1 MAGLSH
7 RGGSYD
13 LLQDQ
18 ERMLSLSSCLV
29 GAGRM
34 WPLMGK
40 QVFRPMRKV
49 CSMYNAYTQWIVGE
63 ERRRKGRDFLH
74 LNFSCP
80 AINYEFYFT
89 ILILL
94 FKKLFILSQLSL
106 CNCSKI
112 FETQI
117 CFLIILLVSRFHSPH
132 LLPSPYLFT
141 ITLKQWLSTL
151 AALTDV
157 LILLDY
163 SGSSASIFLKASQMI
178 PIYSLG

>member
-49 CSMYNAYTQWIVGE
+49 CSMYNAYTQ
-63 ERRRKGRDFLH
+63 
-74 LNFSCP
+74 
-80 AINYEFYFT
+80 
-89 ILILL
+89 
-94 FKKLFILSQLSL
+94 
-106 CNCSKI
+106 
-112 FETQI
+112 
-117 CFLIILLVSRFHSPH
+117 
-132 LLPSPYLFT
+132 
-141 ITLKQWLSTL
+141 
-151 AALTDV
+151 
-157 LILLDY
+157 
-163 SGSSASIFLKASQMI
+163 
-178 PIYSLG
+178 

>member
-7 RGGSYD
+7 PGQSYD
-13 LLQDQ
+13 FLQDQ
-18 ERMLSLSSCLV
+18 ERMLSLSSYLV

-34 WPLMGK
+34 LFLMVK

-49 CSMYNAYTQWIVGE
+49 CSMYNADTQWIVGE

-94 FKKLFILSQLSL
+94 FFF
-106 CNCSKI
+106 SKARAGFFYFNFNFFTLQYCI
-112 FETQI
+112 GFAIRWHESTTGVRE
-117 CFLIILLVSRFHSPH
+117 FPTLN
-132 LLPSPYLFT
+132 PSPTSLPMSSLWV
-141 ITLKQWLSTL
+141 IPVHQPQASC
-151 AALTDV
+151 V
-157 LILLDY
+157 LY
-163 SGSSASIFLKASQMI
+163 RT
-178 PIYSLG
+178 